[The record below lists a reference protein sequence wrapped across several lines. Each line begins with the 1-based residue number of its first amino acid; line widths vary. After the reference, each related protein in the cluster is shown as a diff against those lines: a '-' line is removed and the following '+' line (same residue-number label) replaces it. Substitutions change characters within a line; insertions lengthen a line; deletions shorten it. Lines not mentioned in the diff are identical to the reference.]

1 MTMLNILENLV
12 ELQKETIKKA
22 LKRRDEAKVKI
33 DESKKS
39 IFDFAKAVHDVKEG
53 DMDTLFTVLDFRID
67 DYANAVKWLA
77 SEERTLERYSER
89 LLQEKTNG

>member
-1 MTMLNILENLV
+1 MTILKNIENLV
-12 ELQKETIKKA
+12 ELQKDTVKKA
-22 LKRRDEAKVKI
+22 LKRRDDAKAKI

-39 IFDFAKAVHDVKEG
+39 IFEFAKAVHDVKEG

-77 SEERTLERYSER
+77 IEERTLERYTE
-89 LLQEKTNG
+89 LLNKEKTNG

>member
-1 MTMLNILENLV
+1 MTMRNTLENLV
-12 ELQKETIKKA
+12 ELQKETVKKA
-22 LKRRDEAKVKI
+22 IKRRDDAKATI

-39 IFDFAKAVHDVKEG
+39 IFEFAKAVHDVNEG
-53 DMDTLFTVLDFRID
+53 DMDTLFSVLDFRID

-77 SEERTLERYSER
+77 IEERTLERYTER

>member
-1 MTMLNILENLV
+1 MTMLNTLENLV
-12 ELQKETIKKA
+12 ELQKDTVKKA
-22 LKRRDEAKVKI
+22 LKRRDDAKAQI

-39 IFDFAKAVHDVKEG
+39 IFDFAKNVHDVKEG
-53 DMDTLFTVLDFRID
+53 DMDTLFSVLDFRID

-77 SEERTLERYSER
+77 IEERTLERYTER

>member
-1 MTMLNILENLV
+1 MTMINILENLV
-12 ELQKETIKKA
+12 ELQNDTIKKA
-22 LKRRDEAKVKI
+22 LKRRDDARAKI

-39 IFDFAKAVHDVKEG
+39 IFEFAKAVHDVNEG

-77 SEERTLERYSER
+77 IEERTLERYTER
-89 LLQEKTNG
+89 LYKEQNNG

>member
-1 MTMLNILENLV
+1 MTILKNIENLV
-12 ELQKETIKKA
+12 ELQNETVNKA
-22 LKRRDEAKVKI
+22 LKRRDDAKEKI

-39 IFDFAKAVHDVKEG
+39 IFEFAKAVHDVKEG

-77 SEERTLERYSER
+77 IEERTLERYTER
-89 LLQEKTNG
+89 LLQEQTNG

>member
-1 MTMLNILENLV
+1 MTMLNTLENLL
-12 ELQKETIKKA
+12 ELQNETVNKA
-22 LKRRDEAKVKI
+22 LKRRDDAKEKI

-39 IFDFAKAVHDVKEG
+39 IFEFAKAVHDVKEG

-77 SEERTLERYSER
+77 IEERTLERYTER
-89 LLQEKTNG
+89 LYKEQTNG

>member
-1 MTMLNILENLV
+1 MTMLNTLENLV
-12 ELQKETIKKA
+12 ELQNDTVKKA
-22 LKRRDEAKVKI
+22 LKRRDDAKAKI

-39 IFDFAKAVHDVKEG
+39 IFDFAKNVHDVKEG
-53 DMDTLFTVLDFRID
+53 DMDTLFTVLDSRID

-77 SEERTLERYSER
+77 IEERTLERYNER

>member
-1 MTMLNILENLV
+1 MTMLNNLENLV
-12 ELQKETIKKA
+12 ELQKDTVKKA
-22 LKRRDEAKVKI
+22 LKRRDDAKAKI

-39 IFDFAKAVHDVKEG
+39 IFEFAKAVHDVNEG

-77 SEERTLERYSER
+77 IEEKNLERYTER
-89 LLQEKTNG
+89 LLQDKTNG